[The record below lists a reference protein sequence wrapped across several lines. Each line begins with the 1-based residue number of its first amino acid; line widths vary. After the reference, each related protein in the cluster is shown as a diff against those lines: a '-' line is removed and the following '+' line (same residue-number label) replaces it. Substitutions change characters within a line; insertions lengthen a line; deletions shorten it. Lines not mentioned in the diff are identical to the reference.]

1 MSASPKPLLLA
12 SLALVGGGIA
22 PLALAPLNWW
32 PLALLSV
39 ALFFWCL
46 EQVKTS
52 RQSFVV
58 GFAYGA
64 GYFTTGVS
72 WVYVSMVDHGSTAIP
87 LALVLTAIFCL
98 GLGLFYTLFAWLY
111 QRFLSNLNN
120 WLKIIAFAALWVL
133 LDILRGWLLT
143 GFPWLYLGYGGLS
156 TWLAG
161 YAPVI
166 GQHGITW
173 LLVVT
178 ALTVF
183 MAWRRPIYLM
193 APLVIWLSGL
203 GLQQIDW
210 TEPAGERQV
219 ALLQGNIDLQSKWLP
234 EQLGPTLEYYFGQTY
249 AHLDSDVI
257 IWPETAIATYWDNV
271 LQATQALSEIAAQQN
286 TLIISGTVLRD
297 QNDITSDYYNGLV
310 AFGQEQGAYAK
321 QQLVPFGEYVPLQ
334 NWLRGLI
341 QFFDLPMSGFRPAP
355 VEQGLLTQ
363 QSTAIAG
370 NICYE
375 IAYSGLVAMQAANA
389 QLIVT
394 VSNDTWFGNTW
405 APWQHLQMA
414 QMRALENG
422 RPVARGTNSGVSAL
436 IDHQGNIV
444 VQAPQ
449 FEIAEL
455 VGQLQLRQG
464 RTPFNYLATI
474 GQPRPN
480 QAE

>member
-1 MSASPKPLLLA
+1 IYLLA
-12 SLALVGGGIA
+12 
-22 PLALAPLNWW
+22 
-32 PLALLSV
+32 
-39 ALFFWCL
+39 
-46 EQVKTS
+46 
-52 RQSFVV
+52 
-58 GFAYGA
+58 
-64 GYFTTGVS
+64 
-72 WVYVSMVDHGSTAIP
+72 
-87 LALVLTAIFCL
+87 
-98 GLGLFYTLFAWLY
+98 
-111 QRFLSNLNN
+111 
-120 WLKIIAFAALWVL
+120 
-133 LDILRGWLLT
+133 
-143 GFPWLYLGYGGLS
+143 
-156 TWLAG
+156 
-161 YAPVI
+161 PV
-166 GQHGITW
+166 
-173 LLVVT
+173 
-178 ALTVF
+178 
-183 MAWRRPIYLM
+183 
-193 APLVIWLSGL
+193 VIWLSGL

-210 TEPAGERQV
+210 TQPAGERQV

-257 IWPETAIATYWDNV
+257 IWPETAIANYWDNV
-271 LQATQALSEIAAQQN
+271 LQATQALSEIAAEQD

-375 IAYSGLVAMQAANA
+375 IAYSSLVAKQAANA

-444 VQAPQ
+444 AQAPQ

-474 GQPRPN
+474 GQTRPN